1 MGNASD
7 KEQPAVVDS
16 EQVDAPNIA
25 TIIDILRELLK
36 IKSSDKYK
44 ISQECKGL
52 YYWNFLLTIY
62 SVTVS
67 QTITTRDFAESGRH
81 LTSSVH
87 WLLRKESYWKKKRKE
102 KGKGNR
108 ETGKT

>member
-7 KEQPAVVDS
+7 EEQPAVVDS

-52 YYWNFLLTIY
+52 YY
-62 SVTVS
+62 
-67 QTITTRDFAESGRH
+67 
-81 LTSSVH
+81 
-87 WLLRKESYWKKKRKE
+87 
-102 KGKGNR
+102 
-108 ETGKT
+108 